1 MHRSPESH
9 PWERRLGATPTG
21 DGLTEFRAWAPRAAD
36 VAVRLH
42 GSDHVLAD
50 AGGGMRE
57 ARVEVRPLA
66 AFAKIL
72 APFTPMLFMGDE
84 YGERAPF
91 RFASCP

>member
-1 MHRSPESH
+1 MHRTPESH

-21 DGLTEFRAWAPRAAD
+21 DGLTEFRVWAPRAAD
-36 VAVRLH
+36 VAVR
-42 GSDHVLAD
+42 
-50 AGGGMRE
+50 
-57 ARVEVRPLA
+57 PLA
-66 AFAKIL
+66 AFATLL